1 MSSKTD
7 AVIDTL
13 AATVVQARSSC
24 LATALNQA
32 LLAAAD
38 SNNVVVRNVR
48 VTQAAFA
55 QTTCR
60 LDTTVDNSSLVS
72 DLRDALANVVQ
83 GTDLADVSK
92 FRDEVTFA
100 VSQSF
105 VNDALADAVNAYT
118 ATASG
123 GSINF
128 VNLNI
133 TQIATARV
141 RARILTDARTRD
153 GRLLR
158 DYIAQSIDQYDV
170 RTPDGTLVGCGT
182 DPYRAVIIGSAAAAA
197 VILAACIG
205 IALIIR

>member
-7 AVIDTL
+7 AVIDAL

-158 DYIAQSIDQYDV
+158 DYIAQSICQK
-170 RTPDGTLVGCGT
+170 LWH
-182 DPYRAVIIGSAAAAA
+182 RARRNLSRGKV
-197 VILAACIG
+197 
-205 IALIIR
+205 